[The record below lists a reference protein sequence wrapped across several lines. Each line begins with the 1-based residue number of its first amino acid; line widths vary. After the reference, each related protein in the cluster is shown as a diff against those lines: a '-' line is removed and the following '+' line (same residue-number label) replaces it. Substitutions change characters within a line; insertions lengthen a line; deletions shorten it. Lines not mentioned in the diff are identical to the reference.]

1 LNLMTNKDPNLVRD
15 SFFAGLRKGLNGF
28 VWIMKIVVPVS
39 FLTALLAWSGF
50 LNSIDFIVQ
59 PVMGLLY
66 LPAMAALPLII
77 GMLAGIYGGIAAMA
91 ILPFTH
97 GQMILMAN
105 FLLIAHNMIQEGIIQ
120 SKSGLPAFK
129 ATVIRIG
136 TACITVIILAQFLDV
151 GAAGSSTAANL
162 PESVSFMA
170 MLKSWALETGGLA
183 VKIFLIIMTILSSLE
198 VIKALGWINNIVKF
212 LSPFLRVMGL
222 SEKVG
227 LLWITAI
234 VFGLAYGGAVIVE
247 EARAGHLDSEEL
259 ETLQLSIG
267 INHSMVEDPS
277 LFLSLG
283 LSPFW
288 LWVPRTIIAIIAV
301 RILTFWKSRFRSRVS
316 QPDRHA

>member
-1 LNLMTNKDPNLVRD
+1 MINKDPNLVRD
-15 SFFAGLRKGLNGF
+15 SFIAGLKKGLSGF
-28 VWIMKIVVPVS
+28 IWIMKIVVPVS
-39 FLTALLAWSGF
+39 FLTSVLAWSGI
-50 LNSIDFIVQ
+50 LNMIDFIVQ

-91 ILPFTH
+91 VLPFTY

-120 SKSGLPAFK
+120 SKSGLSAFK

-136 TACITVIILAQFLDV
+136 TACLTMIILAQFLDV
-151 GAAGSSTAANL
+151 GTASPAAAGANL
-162 PESVSFMA
+162 PEAAPFA
-170 MLKSWALETGGLA
+170 DMLKSWAMETAGLSL
-183 VKIFLIIMTILSSLE
+183 KIFLIIMTILSSLE
-198 VIKALGWINNIVKF
+198 VVKALGWINIIVKF
-212 LSPFLRVMGL
+212 LNPFLRIMGL

-227 LLWITAI
+227 LLWITAV

-247 EARAGHLDSEEL
+247 EARAGHLTSDEL

-301 RILTFWKSRFRSRVS
+301 RIFTFWKLRIKNS
-316 QPDRHA
+316 A

>member
-1 LNLMTNKDPNLVRD
+1 MIKKEPNLVRD
-15 SFFAGLRKGLNGF
+15 AFVTGLKKGLSGF
-28 VWIMKIVVPVS
+28 IWIMKIVVPVS

-59 PVMGLLY
+59 PVMGFLY

-91 ILPFTH
+91 ILPFTY

-129 ATVIRIG
+129 ATAIRIG

-151 GAAGSSTAANL
+151 GPEGPASAGAVL
-162 PESVSFMA
+162 PEPVPFLT
-170 MLKSWALETGGLA
+170 MLNSWATETAGLA
-183 VKIFLIIMTILSSLE
+183 FKIFLIIMTILSSLE
-198 VIKALGWINNIVKF
+198 VIKVLGWINTVVKF
-212 LSPFLRVMGL
+212 LSPLLRIMGL

-227 LLWITAI
+227 LLWITAV

-301 RILTFWKSRFRSRVS
+301 RVLTLWKSRIGPSKV
-316 QPDRHA
+316 

>member
-1 LNLMTNKDPNLVRD
+1 MIKKEPNLVRD
-15 SFFAGLRKGLNGF
+15 AFVTGLKKGLSGF
-28 VWIMKIVVPVS
+28 IWIMKIVVPVS

-59 PVMGLLY
+59 PVMGFLY

-91 ILPFTH
+91 ILPFTY

-129 ATVIRIG
+129 ATAIRIG

-151 GAAGSSTAANL
+151 GPEGPASAGAGL
-162 PESVSFMA
+162 PEPVPFLT
-170 MLKSWALETGGLA
+170 MLNSWATETAGLA
-183 VKIFLIIMTILSSLE
+183 FKIFLIIMTILSSLE
-198 VIKALGWINNIVKF
+198 VIKVLGWINTVVKF
-212 LSPFLRVMGL
+212 LSPLLRIMGL

-227 LLWITAI
+227 LLWITAV

-301 RILTFWKSRFRSRVS
+301 RVLTLWKSRIGPSKV
-316 QPDRHA
+316 

>member
-1 LNLMTNKDPNLVRD
+1 MIRKDPNLVRD
-15 SFFAGLRKGLNGF
+15 SFVAGLKKGLSGF
-28 VWIMKIVVPVS
+28 IWIMKIVIPVS

-50 LNSIDFIVQ
+50 LIMIDFIVQ

-91 ILPFTH
+91 ILPFTY

-120 SKSGLPAFK
+120 SKSGLPAFR

-151 GAAGSSTAANL
+151 GTAGPASPGANL
-162 PESVSFMA
+162 PEAVPFTG
-170 MLKSWALETGGLA
+170 MLKSWAMETAGLA
-183 VKIFLIIMTILSSLE
+183 LKIFLIIMTILSSLE
-198 VIKALGWINNIVKF
+198 VVKALGWINTIVKF
-212 LSPFLRVMGL
+212 LTPFLRVMGL

-227 LLWITAI
+227 LLWITAV

-301 RILTFWKSRFRSRVS
+301 RILTFWKSGIRRKT
-316 QPDRHA
+316 

>member
-1 LNLMTNKDPNLVRD
+1 MIKKDPNLFRD
-15 SFFAGLRKGLNGF
+15 SFIAGLKKGLSGF
-28 VWIMKIVVPVS
+28 IWIMKIVVPIS
-39 FLTALLAWSGF
+39 FLTALLAWSGI

-66 LPAMAALPLII
+66 LPAMAALPLLI

-91 ILPFTH
+91 ILPFTYC
-97 GQMILMAN
+97 QMILMAN

-129 ATVIRIG
+129 ATALRIA

-151 GAAGSSTAANL
+151 GPAGPAAAAGAGVPQAA
-162 PESVSFMA
+162 PFPDM
-170 MLKSWALETGGLA
+170 MKSWAMETAGLA
-183 VKIFLIIMTILSSLE
+183 LKIFLIIMTILSSLE
-198 VIKALGWINNIVKF
+198 VIKALGWINTVVKF
-212 LSPFLRVMGL
+212 LAPLLRIMGL

-227 LLWITAI
+227 LLWITAV

-247 EARAGHLDSEEL
+247 EARAGHLDSDEL

-288 LWVPRTIIAIIAV
+288 LWVPRTIIAIVAV
-301 RILTFWKSRFRSRVS
+301 RVLTFWKSRIG
-316 QPDRHA
+316 